1 MTTSTTTT
9 PIDQTSDA
17 AFRTWVAAIIT
28 QLAAVGLTQ
37 TADTGQINTS
47 TVTRAATSTAAG
59 YTIWQFSD
67 TLQSTSPIFLKLEF
81 GSGSLGT
88 TYPQMWVSI
97 STGTN
102 GAGTLNNLAGATPV
116 RFVCV
121 TQNAPSSIISS
132 YSSYFCCEQST
143 IGYVGMSWKIGAY
156 TGNGSNAA
164 YGGFHLGRSNDS
176 TGAATSNAVFL
187 LSNGTGTGTPYCG
200 TMQCYSYTTTAIY
213 PAASA
218 LAGAAQGWGIYPFS
232 STVTLTGGAVQVMPG
247 MMMTPSIQFTQCI
260 GLCSATE
267 VPPGSTF
274 SSALIGSTART
285 YIQCGSPPGVA
296 NPIFGVNGTG
306 YTTAQ
311 VGMFM
316 LWQ

>member
-17 AFRTWVAAIIT
+17 AFRTWVAEIIT

-47 TVTRAATSTAAG
+47 TVTRAAGNTAAG
-59 YTIWQFSD
+59 YTIWRFSD
-67 TLQSTSPIFLKLEF
+67 TLQSTSPVFLKLEF
-81 GSGSLGT
+81 GSASSGN

-116 RFVCV
+116 RFLC
-121 TQNAPSSIISS
+121 TSGAAPLSTTIS
-132 YSSYFCCEQST
+132 YPSYFCCDQST
-143 IGYVGMSWKIGAY
+143 IGYVGMSWKIG
-156 TGNGSNAA
+156 GSTSGYNANSS

-176 TGAATSNAVFL
+176 TGASTGSAVFL
-187 LSNGTGTGTPYCG
+187 LSNAVNNPTTAWGN
-200 TMQCYSYTTTAIY
+200 MQCYSYTTTAIY

-218 LAGAAQGWGIYPFS
+218 LSAAYQYWGIYPLAP
-232 STVTLTGGAVQVMPG
+232 TVTLTGGAVQVMPG
-247 MMMTPSIQFTQCI
+247 MIMTPSIQFTQCI

-267 VPPGSTF
+267 IPPGSTF

-285 YIQCGSPPGVA
+285 YIQCGSPPGINTA
-296 NPIFGVNGTG
+296 IQA
-306 YTTAQ
+306 YTSAQ

>member
-1 MTTSTTTT
+1 MTTSTTLT
-9 PIDQTSDA
+9 PIDQSTDA
-17 AFRTWVAAIIT
+17 AFRTWVAEIIT

-47 TVTRAATSTAAG
+47 TVTRAAINTAAG
-59 YTIWQFSD
+59 YTIWRFSD

-81 GSGSLGT
+81 GSGSFNT
-88 TYPQMWVSI
+88 NPQMWVSI

-116 RFVCV
+116 RFYCV
-121 TQNAPSSIISS
+121 SGNFPQSSS
-132 YSSYFCCEQST
+132 YPSYFCCDQST
-143 IGYVGMSWKIGAY
+143 IGYVGISWKIGGGSY
-156 TGNGSNAA
+156 TNSS

-176 TGAATSNAVFL
+176 TGASTGNAVFL
-187 LSNGTGTGTPYCG
+187 LSNASPGAPISSWG

-213 PAASA
+213 PITASA
-218 LAGAAQGWGIYPFS
+218 LPNAALYWSIYPFVPS
-232 STVTLTGGAVQVMPG
+232 VTLTGGAVQVMPG

-267 VPPGSTF
+267 IPLGSTF

-285 YIQCGSPPGVA
+285 YIQCGSPPGI
-296 NPIFGVNGTG
+296 NTPFQS
-306 YTTAQ
+306 YTSAQ
-311 VGMFM
+311 IGMFM

>member
-17 AFRTWVAAIIT
+17 AFRTWVAEIIT

-47 TVTRAATSTAAG
+47 TVTRAASSTAAG
-59 YTIWQFSD
+59 YTIWRFSD

-81 GSGSLGT
+81 GSWSGGN

-102 GAGTLNNLAGATPV
+102 GAGTLNNLAGATPL
-116 RFVCV
+116 RFLC
-121 TQNAPSSIISS
+121 TSGNAPLSTTIS
-132 YSSYFCCEQST
+132 YPSYFCCDQST
-143 IGYVGMSWKIGAY
+143 IGYVGMSWKIG
-156 TGNGSNAA
+156 GSVSYYNASS

-176 TGAATSNAVFL
+176 TGASTGSAVFL
-187 LSNGTGTGTPYCG
+187 LTNSVSTTITVNGY
-200 TMQCYSYTTTAIY
+200 MQCYSYTTTAIY
-213 PAASA
+213 PALSA
-218 LAGAAQGWGIYPFS
+218 LGGYSAYRYWAIYPFAP
-232 STVTLTGGAVQVMPG
+232 TVTLTGGAVQVMPG

-267 VPPGSTF
+267 IPPGSTF

-285 YIQCGSPPGVA
+285 YIQCGSPPGIDTA
-296 NPIFGVNGTG
+296 IQA
-306 YTTAQ
+306 YTSAQ

>member
-17 AFRTWVAAIIT
+17 AFRNWVAEIIT

-47 TVTRAATSTAAG
+47 TVTRAAVNTAAG
-59 YTIWQFSD
+59 YTIWRFSD

-81 GSGSLGT
+81 GSGSFT
-88 TYPQMWVSI
+88 NYPQMWVSI

-116 RFVCV
+116 RFVC
-121 TQNAPSSIISS
+121 TSSNSPSSTTNS
-132 YSSYFCCEQST
+132 YPSYFCCDQST
-143 IGYVGMSWKIGAY
+143 IGYVGMSWKIG
-156 TGNGSNAA
+156 GSNTYNANSS
-164 YGGFHLGRSNDS
+164 YSGFHLGRSNDS
-176 TGAATSNAVFL
+176 TGASTGSAVFL
-187 LSNGTGTGTPYCG
+187 LSNAASSALSAWG

-218 LAGAAQGWGIYPFS
+218 LSSAALYWGIYPLS
-232 STVTLTGGAVQVMPG
+232 PTVTLTGGAVQVMPG

-267 VPPGSTF
+267 IPPGSTF

-285 YIQCGSPPGVA
+285 YIQCGSPPGI
-296 NPIFGVNGTG
+296 NSPIQN
-306 YTTAQ
+306 YTSAQ

>member
-9 PIDQTSDA
+9 PIDQSTDA
-17 AFRTWVAAIIT
+17 AFRTWVAEIIT

-47 TVTRAATSTAAG
+47 TVTRAAINTAAG
-59 YTIWQFSD
+59 YTIWRFSD
-67 TLQSTSPIFLKLEF
+67 TLQSTSPVFLKLEF
-81 GSGSLGT
+81 GSASGN

-102 GAGTLNNLAGATPV
+102 GTGTLNNLAGATPV
-116 RFVCV
+116 RFVCIYSASP
-121 TQNAPSSIISS
+121 NSSS
-132 YSSYFCCEQST
+132 YPSYFCCDQST
-143 IGYVGMSWKIGAY
+143 IGYVGMSWKIGGTNSGAS
-156 TGNGSNAA
+156 SNPSSS

-176 TGAATSNAVFL
+176 TGASTGNAVFL
-187 LSNGTGTGTPYCG
+187 LSNSSPGGPITGWG

-218 LAGAAQGWGIYPFS
+218 LGGASYSGIYWGIYPLS
-232 STVTLTGGAVQVMPG
+232 SSVTLTGGAVQVMPG
-247 MMMTPSIQFTQCI
+247 MMMTPNIQLTQCI

-267 VPPGSTF
+267 IPPGSTF

-285 YIQCGSPPGVA
+285 YIQCGSPPGINA
-296 NPIFGVNGTG
+296 PFQN
-306 YTTAQ
+306 YTSAQ

>member
-1 MTTSTTTT
+1 MATSTTTT
-9 PIDQTSDA
+9 LIDQSTDA
-17 AFRTWVAAIIT
+17 AFRTWVAEIIT

-47 TVTRAATSTAAG
+47 TVTRAASNTAAG
-59 YTIWQFSD
+59 YTIWRFSD
-67 TLQSTSPIFLKLEF
+67 TLQSTSPVFLKLEF
-81 GSGSLGT
+81 GSGSTGN

-102 GAGTLNNLAGATPV
+102 GTGTLNNLAGVTPV
-116 RFVCV
+116 RFVC
-121 TQNAPSSIISS
+121 TSGNYPSSTTNF
-132 YSSYFCCEQST
+132 YPSYFCCDQST
-143 IGYVGMSWKIGAY
+143 IGYVGMSWKIGGS
-156 TGNGSNAA
+156 TGGYNANSS

-176 TGAATSNAVFL
+176 TGASTGSAVFL
-187 LSNGTGTGTPYCG
+187 LSNATYIGPAAQWG

-218 LAGAAQGWGIYPFS
+218 LGGASYSGIYWGIYPLS
-232 STVTLTGGAVQVMPG
+232 SSVTLTGGAVQVMPG
-247 MMMTPSIQFTQCI
+247 MMMTPNIQLTQCI

-267 VPPGSTF
+267 IPPGSTF

-285 YIQCGSPPGVA
+285 YIQCGSPPGI
-296 NPIFGVNGTG
+296 NDPFQN
-306 YTTAQ
+306 YTSAQ

>member
-1 MTTSTTTT
+1 MTTATTTT
-9 PIDQTSDA
+9 AIDQTSDA
-17 AFRTWVAAIIT
+17 AFRTWVAEIIT

-47 TVTRAATSTAAG
+47 TVTRAASSTAAG
-59 YTIWQFSD
+59 YTIWRFSD
-67 TLQSTSPIFLKLEF
+67 TLQSTSPVFLKLEF
-81 GSGSLGT
+81 GSASSGN

-116 RFVCV
+116 RFVC
-121 TQNAPSSIISS
+121 TSGNAPSSTTIS
-132 YSSYFCCEQST
+132 YPSYFCCDQST
-143 IGYVGMSWKIGAY
+143 IGYVGMSWKIG
-156 TGNGSNAA
+156 GSSGGYNANSS

-176 TGAATSNAVFL
+176 TGASTGSAVFL
-187 LSNGTGTGTPYCG
+187 LSNGVNVTTAWGN
-200 TMQCYSYTTTAIY
+200 MQCYSYTTTAIY

-218 LAGAAQGWGIYPFS
+218 LVNAFRYWGIYPLAP
-232 STVTLTGGAVQVMPG
+232 TVTLTGSSVQVMPG
-247 MMMTPSIQFTQCI
+247 MIMTPSIQFTQCI

-267 VPPGSTF
+267 IPPGSTF

-285 YIQCGSPPGVA
+285 YIQCGSPPG
-296 NPIFGVNGTG
+296 IDTTIQG
-306 YTTAQ
+306 YTSAQ

>member
-17 AFRTWVAAIIT
+17 AFRTWVAEIIT

-47 TVTRAATSTAAG
+47 TVTRAASSTAAG
-59 YTIWQFSD
+59 YTIWRFSD

-81 GSGSLGT
+81 GSGSGGN

-116 RFVCV
+116 RFVC
-121 TQNAPSSIISS
+121 TSGASPNSSS
-132 YSSYFCCEQST
+132 YPSYFCCDQST
-143 IGYVGMSWKIGAY
+143 IGYVGMSWKIG
-156 TGNGSNAA
+156 GSSSGYNANSS

-176 TGAATSNAVFL
+176 TGASTGSAVFL
-187 LSNGTGTGTPYCG
+187 LSNAVNNPTTAWGN
-200 TMQCYSYTTTAIY
+200 MQCYSYTTTAIY

-218 LAGAAQGWGIYPFS
+218 LVNAFRYWGIYPLAP
-232 STVTLTGGAVQVMPG
+232 TVTLTGSAVQVMPG
-247 MMMTPSIQFTQCI
+247 MIMTPSIQFTQCI

-267 VPPGSTF
+267 IPPGSTF

-285 YIQCGSPPGVA
+285 YIQCGSPPGIDTA
-296 NPIFGVNGTG
+296 IQA
-306 YTTAQ
+306 YTSAQ

>member
-17 AFRTWVAAIIT
+17 AFRTWVAEIIT

-47 TVTRAATSTAAG
+47 TVTRAAGNTAAG
-59 YTIWQFSD
+59 YTIWRFSD
-67 TLQSTSPIFLKLEF
+67 TLQSTYPVFLKLEF
-81 GSGSLGT
+81 GSASSGNA
-88 TYPQMWVSI
+88 YPQMWVSI

-116 RFVCV
+116 RFFC
-121 TQNAPSSIISS
+121 TFGSAPSSTTISFP
-132 YSSYFCCEQST
+132 SYFCCDQST
-143 IGYVGMSWKIGAY
+143 IGYVGMSWKIG
-156 TGNGSNAA
+156 GSDNGYSANSS

-176 TGAATSNAVFL
+176 TGASTGSAVFL
-187 LSNGTGTGTPYCG
+187 LANSSLSAPTSLYGS
-200 TMQCYSYTTTAIY
+200 MQCYSYTTTAIY

-218 LAGAAQGWGIYPFS
+218 LASANKYWGIYPLAP
-232 STVTLTGGAVQVMPG
+232 TVTLTGSAVQVMPG
-247 MMMTPSIQFTQCI
+247 MIMTPSIQFTQCI

-267 VPPGSTF
+267 IPLGSTF

-285 YIQCGSPPGVA
+285 YIQCGSPPGVD
-296 NPIFGVNGTG
+296 
-306 YTTAQ
+306 TTIQTYNSVQ

>member
-17 AFRTWVAAIIT
+17 AFRTWVAEIIT

-47 TVTRAATSTAAG
+47 TVTRAAGNTAAG
-59 YTIWQFSD
+59 YTIWRFSD
-67 TLQSTSPIFLKLEF
+67 TLQSTYPVFLKLEF
-81 GSGSLGT
+81 GSASSGNA
-88 TYPQMWVSI
+88 YPQMWVSI

-116 RFVCV
+116 RFFC
-121 TQNAPSSIISS
+121 TFGSTPSSTTISFP
-132 YSSYFCCEQST
+132 SYFCCDQST
-143 IGYVGMSWKIGAY
+143 IGYVGMSWKIG
-156 TGNGSNAA
+156 GSDNGYSANSSYA
-164 YGGFHLGRSNDS
+164 GFHLGRSNDS
-176 TGAATSNAVFL
+176 TGASTGSAVFL
-187 LSNGTGTGTPYCG
+187 LSNAVNNPTTAWGN
-200 TMQCYSYTTTAIY
+200 MQCYSYTTTAIY

-218 LAGAAQGWGIYPFS
+218 LASANKYWGIYPLAPS
-232 STVTLTGGAVQVMPG
+232 VTLTGGAVQVMPG
-247 MMMTPSIQFTQCI
+247 MIMTPSIQFTQCI

-267 VPPGSTF
+267 IPLGSTF

-285 YIQCGSPPGVA
+285 YIQCGSPPGVD
-296 NPIFGVNGTG
+296 
-306 YTTAQ
+306 TTIQTYNSSQ

>member
-1 MTTSTTTT
+1 MTTATTTT
-9 PIDQTSDA
+9 AIDQTSDA
-17 AFRTWVAAIIT
+17 AFRTWVAEIIT

-47 TVTRAATSTAAG
+47 TVTRAASNTSAG
-59 YTIWQFSD
+59 YTIWRFSD
-67 TLQSTSPIFLKLEF
+67 TLQSTSPVFLKLEF
-81 GSGSLGT
+81 GSGSSGN

-102 GAGTLNNLAGATPV
+102 GTGTLSNLAGATPV

-121 TQNAPSSIISS
+121 TQNTPSSTTIS
-132 YSSYFCCEQST
+132 YPSYFCCDQST
-143 IGYVGMSWKIGAY
+143 IGYVGMSWKIGGSSSGTSYNAY
-156 TGNGSNAA
+156 SS

-176 TGAATSNAVFL
+176 TGASTGSAVFL
-187 LSNGTGTGTPYCG
+187 LSNAVNNTTSSYGS
-200 TMQCYSYTTTAIY
+200 MQCYSYTTTAIY

-218 LAGAAQGWGIYPFS
+218 LTSAAFGWGIYPLGP
-232 STVTLTGGAVQVMPG
+232 TVTLTGGAVQVMPG

-285 YIQCGSPPGVA
+285 YLQCGSPPGIT
-296 NPIFGVNGTG
+296 NTING
-306 YTTAQ
+306 YTPAQ

>member
-17 AFRTWVAAIIT
+17 AFRTWVAEIIT

-47 TVTRAATSTAAG
+47 TVTRAASSTAAG
-59 YTIWQFSD
+59 YTIWRFSD
-67 TLQSTSPIFLKLEF
+67 TLQSTSPVFLKLEF
-81 GSGSLGT
+81 GSGSSGN

-116 RFVCV
+116 RFLC
-121 TQNAPSSIISS
+121 TSGNAPNSATIS
-132 YSSYFCCEQST
+132 YPSYFCCDQST
-143 IGYVGMSWKIGAY
+143 IGYVGMSWKIGGSA
-156 TGNGSNAA
+156 NGYNANSS

-176 TGAATSNAVFL
+176 TGASTGSAVFL
-187 LSNGTGTGTPYCG
+187 LSNAVNNPTTAWGN
-200 TMQCYSYTTTAIY
+200 MQCYSYTTTAIY

-218 LAGAAQGWGIYPFS
+218 LSAAYRYWGIYPLAP
-232 STVTLTGGAVQVMPG
+232 TVTLTGSAVQVMPG

-267 VPPGSTF
+267 IPPGSTF

-285 YIQCGSPPGVA
+285 YIQCGSPPGIDTA
-296 NPIFGVNGTG
+296 IQA
-306 YTTAQ
+306 YTSAQ

>member
-17 AFRTWVAAIIT
+17 AFRTWVAEIIT

-47 TVTRAATSTAAG
+47 TVTRAAINTAAG
-59 YTIWQFSD
+59 YTIWRFSD

-81 GSGSLGT
+81 GSGSFNT
-88 TYPQMWVSI
+88 NPQMWVSI

-121 TQNAPSSIISS
+121 AQSTPSSIISS

-156 TGNGSNAA
+156 TGIGSNSAF
-164 YGGFHLGRSNDS
+164 GGFHLGRSNDS

-187 LSNGTGTGTPYCG
+187 LSNGTGTGTFNVG

-218 LAGAAQGWGIYPFS
+218 LGGASSSGIYWGIYPLS
-232 STVTLTGGAVQVMPG
+232 SSVTLTGGAVQVMPG
-247 MMMTPSIQFTQCI
+247 MMMTPNIQLTQCI

-267 VPPGSTF
+267 IPPGSTF

-285 YIQCGSPPGVA
+285 YIQCGSPPGVSTSFQ
-296 NPIFGVNGTG
+296 N
-306 YTTAQ
+306 YTSAQ